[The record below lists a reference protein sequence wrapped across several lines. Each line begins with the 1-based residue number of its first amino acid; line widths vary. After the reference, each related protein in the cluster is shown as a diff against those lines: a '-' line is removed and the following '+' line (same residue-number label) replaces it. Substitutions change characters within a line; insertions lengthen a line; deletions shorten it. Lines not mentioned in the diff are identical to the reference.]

1 MSQPILKTE
10 NLTFRYT
17 TEEGVAPT
25 VLDGVSLSI
34 KPGEF
39 VAVLGHN
46 GSGKSTLAKQI
57 GRASCREKV

>member
-1 MSQPILKTE
+1 MAKPILQTE

-25 VLDGVSLSI
+25 VLDNLTLSVR
-34 KPGEF
+34 PGEF

-46 GSGKSTLAKQI
+46 GSGKSTLAKHFNAI
-57 GRASCREKV
+57 